1 MQTETATLSVAQPQ
15 VNKKATWALISGVV
29 GLVVFPLLFS
39 TVAIALGVVAK
50 GEIDRDGSLE
60 GRSRASTA
68 IVLGVIG
75 LGIAAIV
82 IATQVIPS

>member
-15 VNKKATWALISGVV
+15 TSKKATWALVCGVV
-29 GLVVFPLLFS
+29 GLVVLPLLFS
-39 TVAIALGVVAK
+39 TVAIALGAVAK
-50 GEIDRDGSLE
+50 NEIDGDASLH
-60 GRSRASTA
+60 GRSSASAA
-68 IVLGVIG
+68 IGLGVMG